1 MLLPNERVRS
11 HREEIIEI
19 LGSKR
24 PEFEELAFENWL
36 EVEGQWGR
44 FLVCATLLREGKVAQ
59 KMAQDRATDDL
70 SPRGAGRN
78 RTDESRFCRPLPYHL
93 ATAPGYTGLELTSSE
108 AVGEPSDCAAT
119 VPLNRLATPAASRSW
134 LMML

>member
-1 MLLPNERVRS
+1 MRGSAATAKRSSKSSARSGLSSRSLPFRTGWRSKGSGGAFLYAQHYYVRVR
-11 HREEIIEI
+11 
-19 LGSKR
+19 
-24 PEFEELAFENWL
+24 
-36 EVEGQWGR
+36 
-44 FLVCATLLREGKVAQ
+44 LLK

-108 AVGEPSDCAAT
+108 AVGEPSACAAT
-119 VPLNRLATPAASRSW
+119 LRVQSGELRASEARGVGVLLSA
-134 LMML
+134 